1 MVEEHKPPPA
11 KKKKVVNPKE
21 LDILK
26 TLKQITVRKLP
37 TASTSAEKL
46 PIDPDKQKLNIFKK
60 LPKVKEE
67 ILKNSRE
74 SSPSLT
80 ITEVPQLKQE
90 ESRRST
96 NYDNVID
103 SVLKE
108 PKASSNKSAK
118 NKSSNSSCSNFL
130 QIEMV
135 VEEEI
140 ILSDT
145 FSPPHTPSAPK
156 TPEILSKADRMAEK
170 RRKRE
175 KKQKNR
181 PPKDTGMVIE
191 EEIIDDDMMD
201 ENIDRPKTPEAPM
214 PPVFPFMSRF
224 PAPGLIPPP
233 PLTSPLLSGLPFPGN
248 EPLHPAMPNMPLPP
262 VTFMQPK
269 SEPEPEAPA
278 AEVMEEVVE
287 TELIVDKVMEF
298 LVPVTGLIFTNK
310 LNFIIIP
317 AKGAQ
322 EGEKGRQEV
331 EEKER

>member
-1 MVEEHKPPPA
+1 MANNFFREQKTEKKVEEHLPPPA
-11 KKKKVVNPKE
+11 KKKKVAGVTKE
-21 LDILK
+21 FDDKLK
-26 TLKQITVRKLP
+26 ALKHITVRKLP
-37 TASTSAEKL
+37 PAAAAAEKL

-60 LPKVKEE
+60 IPKVKED

-90 ESRRST
+90 ESRRNT

-108 PKASSNKSAK
+108 QKTSSNKPPK
-118 NKSSNSSCSNFL
+118 NKNTNTNTSCSSFL

-135 VEEEI
+135 VEEEV

-145 FSPPHTPSAPK
+145 FSPPRTPTAPK

-191 EEIIDDDMMD
+191 EEVIDDDFID
-201 ENIDRPKTPEAPM
+201 EMIDRPKTPEGPM

-233 PLTSPLLSGLPFPGN
+233 LLTSPLLSGLPFPGN
-248 EPLHPAMPNMPLPP
+248 EPLHPAMPNMPMPP
-262 VTFMQPK
+262 ATFMQPK
-269 SEPEPEAPA
+269 SEPEPEPPA

-287 TELIVDKVMEF
+287 TELIVDKVIH
-298 LVPVTGLIFTNK
+298 G
-310 LNFIIIP
+310 
-317 AKGAQ
+317 
-322 EGEKGRQEV
+322 
-331 EEKER
+331 

>member
-1 MVEEHKPPPA
+1 LFSCDQKIEKKVEDHLPPPA
-11 KKKKVVNPKE
+11 KKKKLTTTKE
-21 LDILK
+21 FDKLK
-26 TLKQITVRKLP
+26 ALKQITVRKLP
-37 TASTSAEKL
+37 PAAAAAEKL

-60 LPKVKEE
+60 IPKLKDDV
-67 ILKNSRE
+67 IKNSRE

-90 ESRRST
+90 ESRRNT

-108 PKASSNKSAK
+108 PKPSSNKPPKIK
-118 NKSSNSSCSNFL
+118 NSNSSCSSFL

-135 VEEEI
+135 VEEEV

-191 EEIIDDDMMD
+191 EEVIDDDIMD
-201 ENIDRPKTPEAPM
+201 EIIDRPKTPEGPM

-248 EPLHPAMPNMPLPP
+248 EPLHPAMPNMPMPP
-262 VTFMQPK
+262 ATFMQPK
-269 SEPEPEAPA
+269 SEPEPEPPA

-287 TELIVDKVMEF
+287 TELIVDKV
-298 LVPVTGLIFTNK
+298 TCGC
-310 LNFIIIP
+310 
-317 AKGAQ
+317 
-322 EGEKGRQEV
+322 
-331 EEKER
+331 

>member
-1 MVEEHKPPPA
+1 VEEHHPPPA
-11 KKKKVVNPKE
+11 KKKKVTTMKE
-21 LDILK
+21 LDKLK
-26 TLKQITVRKLP
+26 ALKQITVRKLP
-37 TASTSAEKL
+37 QAPGAAAEKL
-46 PIDPDKQKLNIFKK
+46 PIDPDNQKLNIFKK
-60 LPKVKEE
+60 RAKVKDDVV
-67 ILKNSRE
+67 KNSRE
-74 SSPSLT
+74 SSPCLT

-90 ESRRST
+90 ESRRNT

-108 PKASSNKSAK
+108 PKTSSNKPPK
-118 NKSSNSSCSNFL
+118 NKNASSSCSSFL

-135 VEEEI
+135 VEEEV

-181 PPKDTGMVIE
+181 PPKDAGMVIE
-191 EEIIDDDMMD
+191 EEVIDDDIMD
-201 ENIDRPKTPEAPM
+201 GEIIDRPKTPEGPM
-214 PPVFPFMSRF
+214 PPLFPPFMSIF

-248 EPLHPAMPNMPLPP
+248 EASHPAMPNMPMPP
-262 VTFMQPK
+262 ASFMQPK
-269 SEPEPEAPA
+269 SEPEPEPPA

-287 TELIVDKVMEF
+287 TELIVDKVIY
-298 LVPVTGLIFTNK
+298 GCLISI
-310 LNFIIIP
+310 FITLKFYSSP
-317 AKGAQ
+317 KSTRRR
-322 EGEKGRQEV
+322 KR
-331 EEKER
+331 KTRS